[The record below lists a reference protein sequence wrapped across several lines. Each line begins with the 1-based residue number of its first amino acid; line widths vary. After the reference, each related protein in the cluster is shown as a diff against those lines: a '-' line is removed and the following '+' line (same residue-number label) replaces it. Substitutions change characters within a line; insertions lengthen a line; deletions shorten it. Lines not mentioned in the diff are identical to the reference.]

1 MPWVVQAILQKE
13 WMFMRATRLNPI
25 FGIFVAAAACFFI
38 TTPVRAHSISCAEVP
53 QIATDTSIHG
63 CSLIATEMTLLQ
75 TSNVAKAEGLRAPLN
90 PFVNL
95 PRYGA
100 ASGGG

>member
-1 MPWVVQAILQKE
+1 LQKE

-38 TTPVRAHSISCAEVP
+38 TTPVRAHSISRAEVP
-53 QIATDTSIHG
+53 QIATDTSIHDD
-63 CSLIATEMTLLQ
+63 SLIATEMTLLQ
-75 TSNVAKAEGLRAPLN
+75 ASDVAMAEGLHATLN

-95 PRYGA
+95 PHYGA
-100 ASGGG
+100 PSGGD